1 MQNKLAESL
10 CAIGNSL
17 QLSCL
22 FARFFLWAEAIEIQ
36 AKCKNK
42 IYKIVMSVSVKPP
55 SKENRSKGTI

>member
-42 IYKIVMSVSVKPP
+42 IKI
-55 SKENRSKGTI
+55 